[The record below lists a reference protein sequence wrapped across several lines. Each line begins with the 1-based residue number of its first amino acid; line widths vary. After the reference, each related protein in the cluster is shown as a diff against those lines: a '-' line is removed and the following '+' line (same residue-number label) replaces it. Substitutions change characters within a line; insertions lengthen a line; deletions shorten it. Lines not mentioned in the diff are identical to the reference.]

1 MNQRLLKL
9 LVLFFLSIAINS
21 YCQSDSSFKY
31 LTQTKETSSKMT
43 PQDALQ
49 MLKDGNKRFVSNT
62 LLKRD
67 YSRQAAETA
76 KGQYPFAIVLGCIDS
91 RSPAEIIFD
100 QGIGD
105 IFNARVAGNI
115 SNDDILGSM
124 EFACKVNGSKLIVVI
139 GHTNCGAIKGACDDV
154 HLGNLT
160 TLLSKIKPAV
170 DAVSDAGDRTSKN
183 YEFVEKVSKEN
194 VLLTMEDIK
203 KNSPILKG
211 LIDNGTVILI
221 GAMYDL
227 ETGEVTF
234 YE

>member
-1 MNQRLLKL
+1 MKQRILKL

-21 YCQSDSSFKY
+21 YCQSDSSLQY

-49 MLKDGNKRFVSNT
+49 MLKDGNKRFTSNN

-67 YSRQAAETA
+67 YSRQAVETA

-124 EFACKVNGSKLIVVI
+124 EFACKVNGSKLIIVI

-154 HLGNLT
+154 KLGNLT

-170 DAVSDAGDRTSKN
+170 DAVQDSGNRTSKN
-183 YEFVEKVSKEN
+183 HEFVEKVSREN
-194 VLLTMEDIK
+194 VLLTMQDIK
-203 KNSPILKG
+203 KNSPILKD

>member
-1 MNQRLLKL
+1 
-9 LVLFFLSIAINS
+9 
-21 YCQSDSSFKY
+21 
-31 LTQTKETSSKMT
+31 MT